1 MPSRAAHGPTETY
14 RHFPLERSPGALG
27 LGTWSRRGEPSEQR
41 LRYIGRAT
49 DLVWVGIAV
58 RKTRVG
64 FAHRALVGSHIHV
77 RSVRGTTSTGDRLWW
92 TILAATL
99 PKTIRARPE
108 RA

>member
-1 MPSRAAHGPTETY
+1 MSSPTAPGSGVGKAIEAA
-14 RHFPLERSPGALG
+14 LGALPG
-27 LGTWSRRGEPSEQR
+27 QR